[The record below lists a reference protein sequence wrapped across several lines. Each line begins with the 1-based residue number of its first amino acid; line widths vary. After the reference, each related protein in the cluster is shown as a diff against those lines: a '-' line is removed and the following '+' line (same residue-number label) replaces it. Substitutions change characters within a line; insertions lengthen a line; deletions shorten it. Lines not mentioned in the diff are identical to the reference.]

1 MTEKPLSRAL
11 RHIRRLIRLPPAT
24 DLADGALLA
33 RFVAQ
38 RDEAAFAELVQRYGP
53 LVLGLCRRVLCD
65 ADDADDAFQATF
77 MVLARQAAVIRKQGS
92 VGSWLYGVA
101 YRVAMKMKIS
111 AARRRAGGTD
121 RMASRLPTTGSGTDL
136 GQLPDPSSRQNDPG
150 EAAARRELRQALD
163 EEILRLPAKY
173 RQPLVLCDLQGLH
186 HEEAAR
192 QLGCPS
198 GSISRYLTR
207 ARELLQERLTHR
219 GLALS
224 GGLVAAVLAE
234 DTALSAKLAETTVQA
249 AVQFKAGSAAA
260 GISPAAVI
268 AAGVVKTMK
277 LTRLT
282 LVASLL
288 LTLGAI
294 GTGAGLW
301 AYQTLAGAAEKAAAP
316 IDVARAE
323 PERAPQEEAGKKEPP
338 VQLPPLPE
346 EKTAPWGKEVDGLSC
361 RIVVPAEVTHGQP
374 IRMTI
379 QVRNTSKRTRYL
391 CAVVSPRA
399 KALSALAVTGPDG
412 KALTL
417 NMWHEGA
424 SVDPRNY
431 PALAPGENRRFEV
444 ADIRALFSGGA
455 MKDGDYIC
463 TDSFARDGQYKLAYT
478 FRSLKCPER
487 VVIGSQGNEPLYAE
501 ATKEQLA
508 GAFEGSLQAAPISIN
523 VRPLKPE
530 DLDVHEWGVFT
541 VFSDVKHANVNRKAE
556 WTSLPGDFYR
566 QFPER
571 RLVCQPGEWLKPIIN
586 FYTKQP
592 SLEIGVKVKF
602 NEGAPVVWWPA
613 CASPVESASR
623 HAVADGPPKVFDT
636 LRWSGWL
643 GDVLPNTDQLE
654 PFGDRPEGRWTKVQQ
669 FELPRTGWLK
679 DARLPGAARF
689 TVSYLEQNG
698 PMLTT
703 RSETERFIFYDGLVP
718 APDFLRCTGVTDMS
732 VTVKNTASFPI
743 SQLFFIDR
751 RVERKNKDWALAY
764 RAEAIPAGGEATIP
778 LQAVRAAKNAASED
792 LTKLVRAVRHS
803 LLSAGLF
810 DAEADSILKIW
821 HKDFF
826 AMNGLTAFFLLP
838 QAEYDQMLPLEVTP
852 APANRPVRV
861 GITHHPHFEMGPR
874 VRERVAQL
882 IQQLDSNNFNAR
894 DAASRE
900 LEELGPWAVPLIRE
914 AIAKKPTLEAT
925 RRLEAILQKADA
937 SEWLKQTVEP
947 AKKSGK

>member
-11 RHIRRLIRLPPAT
+11 RHIRRLIHLPPAT

-121 RMASRLPTTGSGTDL
+121 RMASRLPPTGSGTDL

-192 QLGCPS
+192 QLGCPA

-207 ARELLQERLTHR
+207 ARELLQERLAHR

-249 AVQFKAGSAAA
+249 AVQFTAGSAAA
-260 GISPAAVI
+260 GLSSTAVVI
-268 AAGVVKTMK
+268 AEGVVRTMK

-282 LVASLL
+282 LAASLL
-288 LTLGAI
+288 LTLGAL

-301 AYQTLAGAAEKAAAP
+301 TYQTFAAEAENAAAP
-316 IDVARAE
+316 IEIAFAE
-323 PERAPQEEAGKKEPP
+323 PKRVPQDEGDKKEPP
-338 VQLPPLPE
+338 VQMPPLPE

-379 QVRNTSKRTRYL
+379 QVRNTSKRIRYL
-391 CAVVSPRA
+391 CELVSPRV

-412 KALTL
+412 KPLTL

-431 PALAPGENRRFEV
+431 PALPPGESCRLDV
-444 ADIRALFSGGA
+444 ADIRSLFSGGA

-508 GAFEGSLQAAPISIN
+508 GGFEGSLVSAPITVN

-530 DLDVHEWGVFT
+530 DLAVHEWGVFT
-541 VFSDVKHANVNRKAE
+541 VFSDVKYANVSHRAE
-556 WTSLPGDFYR
+556 WNSLPKEFYR

-571 RLVCQPGEWLKPIIN
+571 RLVWQPGAWKKPIIY

-613 CASPVESASR
+613 CAAPVDGDG
-623 HAVADGPPKVFDT
+623 VAGGQRGGPPKVFNS

-643 GDVLPNTDQLE
+643 GDAHA
-654 PFGDRPEGRWTKVQQ
+654 G
-669 FELPRTGWLK
+669 
-679 DARLPGAARF
+679 ARYAR
-689 TVSYLEQNG
+689 
-698 PMLTT
+698 
-703 RSETERFIFYDGLVP
+703 
-718 APDFLRCTGVTDMS
+718 
-732 VTVKNTASFPI
+732 
-743 SQLFFIDR
+743 
-751 RVERKNKDWALAY
+751 
-764 RAEAIPAGGEATIP
+764 
-778 LQAVRAAKNAASED
+778 
-792 LTKLVRAVRHS
+792 
-803 LLSAGLF
+803 
-810 DAEADSILKIW
+810 
-821 HKDFF
+821 
-826 AMNGLTAFFLLP
+826 
-838 QAEYDQMLPLEVTP
+838 
-852 APANRPVRV
+852 
-861 GITHHPHFEMGPR
+861 
-874 VRERVAQL
+874 
-882 IQQLDSNNFNAR
+882 
-894 DAASRE
+894 
-900 LEELGPWAVPLIRE
+900 
-914 AIAKKPTLEAT
+914 
-925 RRLEAILQKADA
+925 
-937 SEWLKQTVEP
+937 
-947 AKKSGK
+947 